1 MTRELIAPTPRRKMT
16 AARAAKIFL
25 REQGCCYVCRRKL
38 RIGVDKYQIEH
49 PDPLCL
55 GGSDNDEDLRVICDD
70 CHKPKTKQDVQ
81 AKAERDRVVT
91 ATWQRDGRRPTKL
104 TGPGFRKA
112 PPQQSASREIEK
124 WSLLPSR
131 DKERR
136 AE

>member
-16 AARAAKIFL
+16 QQRAAKIFL

-55 GGSDNDEDLRVICDD
+55 GGSDNDDDLRVICDD
-70 CHKPKTKQDVQ
+70 CHKPKTKLDVQ

-91 ATWQRDGRRPTKL
+91 ATWQRDERSTPKL
-104 TGPGFRKA
+104 TGSGFRPA
-112 PPQQSASREIEK
+112 EPQRSATRKTEK
-124 WSLLPSR
+124 WTLLP
-131 DKERR
+131 
-136 AE
+136 